1 MTDQEREE
9 ATYPTHLTARPRSGS
24 IPTERASI
32 ALSHLERGW
41 STGNHDF
48 FPYDSLSTPSTMQND
63 SFAQNWASCTFS
75 TQASD
80 FPSQGS
86 TASAQSPLS
95 IHASIGRGSGLAAA
109 SASAGQSTEQMLKSL
124 LDENAISS
132 IIHDE
137 ARIEQWDTVLQL
149 CKTHPQHVQY
159 AGPDGWT
166 ALHHA
171 CSRRCN
177 RVDLVEALLRAYPS
191 ALLDLNEKGMTPL
204 HYACRFKA
212 PRDVIRLLLNLFPAL
227 GKLAVSKRDALGRT
241 PFWYAFRYDAP
252 KGVVEM
258 LLELD
263 PTVVLEEDK
272 TGESPL
278 SLVWD
283 SWAEKFEG
291 KRTLAPFLQEDGK
304 VRSKEQIQ
312 KEFFALLEHNHRFKS
327 RWETTNLFL
336 KANFGM
342 LDAQRKYRMLHAT
355 AAIACHPT
363 LFRLASCLYPE
374 QASELDN
381 CDLSGS
387 RQTAL
392 HLAAASRA
400 SGEHSRSV
408 ITTLLHLYPDAVKI
422 RDSKDGS
429 LPLHCMVVH
438 KAHWIHDGIRDV
450 YLAYKDAALT
460 GDFQGRLP
468 LHRAAAAHQRGG
480 GPGGSVILRLIE
492 ESAETATIADSSGRM
507 ALHYISE
514 FGEKWEDDAEA
525 VYRANEAAIRTRA
538 GDDRRLPIHMAAASP
553 DARRSMLETLVRLH
567 PRGVRQADRIG
578 KLPLHLAC
586 ESGKMWTK
594 GVGAIYDAYPDAIR
608 EPSGEKRWV
617 AIQMAAASPNTSRD
631 VISQLASLYPEG
643 AERVDADGK
652 CALHLA
658 CESGKE
664 WDSGLG
670 DILRAYPDANII
682 PDNAGSLPFHIAAIR
697 LADTDQSEEREEAVN
712 EFERRTFETRAR
724 SSVADLNTSVTVDT
738 DASKVEVLF
747 QLLMADPNILP
758 TED

>member
-1 MTDQEREE
+1 MTDEEREE
-9 ATYPTHLTARPRSGS
+9 AVFPSPLAARPRSGS
-24 IPTERASI
+24 IPNDRASI

-41 STGNHDF
+41 STGNTGF
-48 FPYDSLSTPSTMQND
+48 FPYESFSTPSTRGSH
-63 SFAQNWASCTFS
+63 SFAENWASGTFS
-75 TQASD
+75 TSIADFYRPANTSSFASL
-80 FPSQGS
+80 PSYHS
-86 TASAQSPLS
+86 SIRRASEVV
-95 IHASIGRGSGLAAA
+95 AAP
-109 SASAGQSTEQMLKSL
+109 AGQSTEQMLKSL
-124 LDENAISS
+124 IDENAISS

-137 ARIEQWDTVLQL
+137 ARIEQWDRVLHL
-149 CKTHPQHVQY
+149 CKTQPQHAQY

-171 CSRRCN
+171 CSRRCD

-212 PRDVIRLLLNLFPAL
+212 PREVVRLLLYLFPAL

-258 LLELD
+258 LLEID
-263 PTVVLEEDK
+263 PSVVLEEDR

-304 VRSKEQIQ
+304 VKAKEQIQ
-312 KEFFALLEHNHRFKS
+312 AEFHTLLKNNQRFKS

-374 QASELDN
+374 QASELDE

-400 SGEHSRSV
+400 SGEHGRAV
-408 ITTLLHLYPDAVKI
+408 ITTLLQLYPDAVRI

-429 LPLHCMVVH
+429 LPLHKMVVH

-450 YLAYKDAALT
+450 FLAYRDAVLT
-460 GDFQGRLP
+460 GDFEGRLP

-480 GPGGSVILRLIE
+480 GTGGSIILQLIE
-492 ESAETATIADSSGRM
+492 VSPEAAAVTDLSGRM
-507 ALHYISE
+507 ALHYIAE
-514 FGEKWEDDAEA
+514 FGEKWEEEAEA
-525 VYRANEAAIRTRA
+525 VYRAHEAAIRCRA
-538 GDDRRLPIHMAAASP
+538 GEDQRLPIHMAAASP
-553 DARRSMLETLVRLH
+553 DARRSMLETLVELH
-567 PRGVRQADRIG
+567 PRGVRQADRMG

-594 GVGAIYDAYPDAIR
+594 GVGSIYEAYPDAIR
-608 EPSGEKRWV
+608 EPSSERRWV
-617 AIQMAAASPNTSRD
+617 PIQMAAASPNASRD

-643 AERVDADGK
+643 AQRVDADGK

-658 CESGKE
+658 CDSGKE

-670 DILRAYPDANII
+670 DILGAYPEANII
-682 PDNAGSLPFHIAAIR
+682 PDNGGRLPFHIAAIR
-697 LADTDQSEEREEAVN
+697 LSETEQSDGEEEEVN
-712 EFERRTFETRAR
+712 ELERKTFETRAR
-724 SSVADLNTSVTVDT
+724 SSVADLNPSAAVDT

-758 TED
+758 IDD